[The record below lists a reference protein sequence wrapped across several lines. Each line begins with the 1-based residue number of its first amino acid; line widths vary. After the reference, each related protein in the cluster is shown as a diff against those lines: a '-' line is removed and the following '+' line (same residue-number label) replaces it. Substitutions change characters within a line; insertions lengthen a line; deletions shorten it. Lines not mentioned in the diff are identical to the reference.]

1 MKRILP
7 VSALLASLLP
17 GAGVADDYREI
28 ATLQEYLDFAQYTDG
43 TITAGQL
50 ASVELGGV
58 LFIDTRSPERFAA
71 GHIPGAINIEW
82 RQILTRR
89 GEIPDDRP
97 VVLYCD
103 TGMLSSKAH
112 MALRIAGR
120 EDVKVLFRGYG
131 AWLEG
136 E

>member
-1 MKRILP
+1 M
-7 VSALLASLLP
+7 
-17 GAGVADDYREI
+17 
-28 ATLQEYLDFAQYTDG
+28 
-43 TITAGQL
+43 
-50 ASVELGGV
+50 